1 MSTLYFERHLKPHP
15 PPLCL
20 QIQDWQSVYQSTHI
34 PIPKF
39 PSVDESA
46 TFIGRLCREVLRI
59 TDPK

>member
-1 MSTLYFERHLKPHP
+1 MSQRA
-15 PPLCL
+15 
-20 QIQDWQSVYQSTHI
+20 QIQDWQSVHQSAHI

-46 TFIGRLCREVLRI
+46 TFIGRLCREILRI